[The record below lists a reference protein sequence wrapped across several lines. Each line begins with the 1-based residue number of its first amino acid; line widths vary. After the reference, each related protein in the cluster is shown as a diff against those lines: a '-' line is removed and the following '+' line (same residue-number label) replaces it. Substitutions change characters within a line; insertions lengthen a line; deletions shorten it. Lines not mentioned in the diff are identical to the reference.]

1 LIYHSQFDY
10 DRFASLYRKQASNPN
25 ALPFTPIEDSDIS
38 KSTNRF
44 TTNTNYDEAGNVTRD
59 TKFRNLNYSYD
70 ANGRM
75 FKTSSV
81 SNTNQSNSVYDASGQ
96 RVATK
101 VDNVWTNFIYDVSGK
116 MVAEYGGLK
125 MANEPGSVKYVF
137 QDWQGSTRVLVREGG
152 FVQARMNVDIKMVN
166 PKTLK

>member
-1 LIYHSQFDY
+1 
-10 DRFASLYRKQASNPN
+10 
-25 ALPFTPIEDSDIS
+25 
-38 KSTNRF
+38 
-44 TTNTNYDEAGNVTRD
+44 
-59 TKFRNLNYSYD
+59 
-70 ANGRM
+70 M